1 MKRIVCAAEREPGD
15 AARPFALAYRIGGEE
30 AIDRLLLG
38 GDDDEAT
45 ADKVRSLGG
54 YRRPRFPISGGDLI
68 QMGLSPGPIVAA
80 TMQAVERAWVEGG
93 FVLDTEGVRALARA
107 HVDQALRASQ

>member
-1 MKRIVCAAEREPGD
+1 
-15 AARPFALAYRIGGEE
+15 
-30 AIDRLLLG
+30 
-38 GDDDEAT
+38 
-45 ADKVRSLGG
+45 
-54 YRRPRFPISGGDLI
+54 
-68 QMGLSPGPIVAA
+68 MGLSPGPIVAA